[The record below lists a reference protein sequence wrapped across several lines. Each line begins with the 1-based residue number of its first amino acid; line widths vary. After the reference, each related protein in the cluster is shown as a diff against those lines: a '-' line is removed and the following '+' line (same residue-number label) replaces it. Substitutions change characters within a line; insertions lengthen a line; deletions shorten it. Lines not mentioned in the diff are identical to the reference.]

1 MATASLL
8 GGKGACDF
16 CAPTVYQYDSN
27 GHVDCTVRQPQ
38 RLDET
43 RSSLHVASCV
53 ERKHAHA
60 TRRHT
65 PRHDDT
71 RHVCQMGHSG
81 TRVGHCVSM
90 TVLCGCTWSGCHHVI
105 KSSSHHGITSSRQK
119 HNHGITSSRQHDS
132 KTHAC
137 VVHALPLRPDV
148 QHPII
153 LCETS
158 QSGHIFSSVSAGMKI
173 PIGVASDTTC
183 RKMRLPTILPR

>member
-105 KSSSHHGITSSRQK
+105 KSSSHHGITSSRQ
-119 HNHGITSSRQHDS
+119 HIITSSRHHDS
-132 KTHAC
+132 TTARHTLALCMLYLYGQMCNIRSSYVKRVKVATSSRAC
-137 VVHALPLRPDV
+137 P
-148 QHPII
+148 Q
-153 LCETS
+153 
-158 QSGHIFSSVSAGMKI
+158 G
-173 PIGVASDTTC
+173 
-183 RKMRLPTILPR
+183 